1 MTLENYRE
9 KNWKKLT
16 TNIGKAVLFT
26 GAAMLVVHPVI
37 SRTGSVA
44 PSPAAAIKTRTEE
57 IAKYSLETYEDAPE
71 DTVGTETA
79 ETAADDDLF
88 AIPAQGVLTSP
99 FGSRWGR
106 QHTGIDIGAQQ
117 GADIVAAKSGRV
129 IYSGWADGYGY
140 YVILD
145 HGDGLK
151 TAYGH
156 CSALFVNEGDNVLKG
171 QKIAGVGS
179 TGNSTGPHLHFEV
192 KCGDVY
198 QDPLNYVTY

>member
-1 MTLENYRE
+1 MENYRE

-16 TNIGKAVLFT
+16 TNIGKAALLT
-26 GAAMLVVHPVI
+26 GAAMLIIHPAVT
-37 SRTGSVA
+37 RTDSVA
-44 PSPAAAIKTRTEE
+44 PSPVAAVKPHTEE
-57 IAKYSLETYEDAPE
+57 IAKYSLETYEDVPE
-71 DTVGTETA
+71 DTDSAETA
-79 ETAADDDLF
+79 EAAAGDDLF
-88 AIPAQGVLTSP
+88 IMPAQGVLTSP

-117 GADIVAAKSGRV
+117 GTDVVAAKSGLV

-140 YVILD
+140 YIILD

-156 CSALFVNEGDNVLKG
+156 CSTLFVNEGDYVLKG

-192 KCGDVY
+192 KYGDVY
-198 QDPLNYVTY
+198 QDPLNYVAY

>member
-16 TNIGKAVLFT
+16 TNIGKAALLT
-26 GAAMLVVHPVI
+26 GAAMMVVHPVI
-37 SRTGSVA
+37 SRTGSVT

-79 ETAADDDLF
+79 ETVADDDLF

-117 GADIVAAKSGRV
+117 GTDIVAAKSGRV

-145 HGDGLK
+145 HRDGFK

-198 QDPLNYVTY
+198 QDPLNYVAY

>member
-26 GAAMLVVHPVI
+26 VAAMLMVHPVV

-44 PSPAAAIKTRTEE
+44 PSPAATIAKRTEE
-57 IAKYSLETYEDAPE
+57 IAGYSLETYEDTPA
-71 DTVGTETA
+71 DVQSA
-79 ETAADDDLF
+79 DAANTAADDDLF

-145 HGDGLK
+145 HGDGLE

-156 CSALFVNEGDNVLKG
+156 CSALFVNENDDVLKG
-171 QKIAGVGS
+171 QKIAAVGS

>member
-26 GAAMLVVHPVI
+26 GAAMLVVHLVI
-37 SRTGSVA
+37 SRTGSVT

-71 DTVGTETA
+71 DTLGTETA

-145 HGDGLK
+145 HGDGFK

>member
-26 GAAMLVVHPVI
+26 GAAMLVVHLVI
-37 SRTGSVA
+37 SRTGSVT

-71 DTVGTETA
+71 DTLGTETA

-117 GADIVAAKSGRV
+117 GTDIVAAKSGRV

-145 HGDGLK
+145 HGDGFK

-171 QKIAGVGS
+171 QKIAAVGS

>member
-9 KNWKKLT
+9 KKWKKLT

-26 GAAMLVVHPVI
+26 GAAMLVVHLVI
-37 SRTGSVA
+37 SRTGSVT

-71 DTVGTETA
+71 DTLGTETA

-145 HGDGLK
+145 HGDGFK